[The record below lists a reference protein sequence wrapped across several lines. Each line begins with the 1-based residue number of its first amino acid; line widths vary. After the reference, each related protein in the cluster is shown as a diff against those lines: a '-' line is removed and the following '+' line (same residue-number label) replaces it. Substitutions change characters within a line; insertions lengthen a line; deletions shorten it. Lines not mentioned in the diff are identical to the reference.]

1 MESLLSLDANEVDEA
16 VFRLFVATFD
26 GVLFDDE
33 EKNFLARLQ
42 DQIVGSGLVVGVF
55 RVPVLV

>member
-16 VFRLFVATFD
+16 VIRLFVATLY

-33 EKNFLARLQ
+33 EKNFLATAR
-42 DQIVGSGLVVGVF
+42 
-55 RVPVLV
+55 